1 MKRSFLFV
9 ITAIASIAFMACGG
23 KSNNDDYDG
32 FDDIEGDPEKVA
44 FIEDFYGKFYESLN
58 DHESLYNLVSDALS
72 ERGDSIA
79 KRMVGGEEKDI
90 WKALKPNSLDSL
102 PDVNMI
108 EPAFVSLREMPD
120 VDDKDKNSYYDVNI
134 EDLNRNPN
142 TLMLYVIG
150 TNGNF
155 KIDSI
160 SNPDFEKKT
169 ETEEEPKEGEV
180 KEK

>member
-1 MKRSFLFV
+1 MKRCFLLAMAAM
-9 ITAIASIAFMACGG
+9 ISLAFIACGS
-23 KSNNDDYDG
+23 KCNNDEYDG
-32 FDDIEGDPEKVA
+32 ADEVDGDPEKVA

-120 VDDKDKNSYYDVNI
+120 VDEKDKNSYYDVNI

-160 SNPDFEKKT
+160 SNPDFEKKA
-169 ETEEEPKEGEV
+169 EPEEEPAEGDA

>member
-1 MKRSFLFV
+1 M
-9 ITAIASIAFMACGG
+9 
-23 KSNNDDYDG
+23 
-32 FDDIEGDPEKVA
+32 
-44 FIEDFYGKFYESLN
+44 
-58 DHESLYNLVSDALS
+58 
-72 ERGDSIA
+72 
-79 KRMVGGEEKDI
+79 
-90 WKALKPNSLDSL
+90 
-102 PDVNMI
+102 
-108 EPAFVSLREMPD
+108 
-120 VDDKDKNSYYDVNI
+120 NI